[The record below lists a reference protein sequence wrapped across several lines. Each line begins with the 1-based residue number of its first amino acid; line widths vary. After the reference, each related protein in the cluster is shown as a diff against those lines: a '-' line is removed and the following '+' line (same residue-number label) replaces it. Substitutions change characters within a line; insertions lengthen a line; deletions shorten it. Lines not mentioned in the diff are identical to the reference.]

1 MMAFGHQVCAQ
12 CKVQR
17 PVSTVK
23 EGICTICRS
32 KAESAIQSEAAIQA
46 KVEAWTPTLHRD
58 LYILARFAWF
68 LRERDDTEQP
78 EPAWRWRELPCW
90 RRERGEPVRYD
101 DDA

>member
-23 EGICTICRS
+23 EGICSICRS

-46 KVEAWTPTLHRD
+46 KVEAWAPLLGRD
-58 LYILARFAWF
+58 LYILSRFAWF
-68 LRERDDTEQP
+68 LRERNGDEDADP
-78 EPAWRWRELPCW
+78 CWRWRELPAW
-90 RRERGEPVRYD
+90 RRERGEPVRYED
-101 DDA
+101 D